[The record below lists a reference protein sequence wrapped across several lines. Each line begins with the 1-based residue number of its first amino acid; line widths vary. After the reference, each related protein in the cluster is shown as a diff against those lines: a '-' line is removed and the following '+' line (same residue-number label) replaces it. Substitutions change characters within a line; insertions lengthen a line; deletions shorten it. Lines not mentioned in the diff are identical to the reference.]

1 MSDAMRTIQPPDE
14 PVLFDAVLF
23 PHRSLPP
30 AGFWLLISIVAGFS
44 FAAGMLFVMIGAWP
58 VFGFFGLDVLL
69 LAWCFRRSY
78 WQARLYETVRLT
90 ERSLTV
96 RRVDPGGKALT
107 WTFQPYWL
115 RVEMDDPPQHESQL
129 TLASHGRR
137 LAIGSFLAPEE
148 KAEFARA
155 LRAALQSAR
164 AAPSAGLAAP

>member
-1 MSDAMRTIQPPDE
+1 MPDAMGTIEPPDE

-23 PHRSLPP
+23 PHRSLSP

-44 FAAGMLFVMIGAWP
+44 FAAGMMFVMMGAWP
-58 VFGFFGLDVLL
+58 VFGFFGVDVLL

-96 RRVDPGGKALT
+96 RRVDPGGEAIT

-115 RVEMDDPPQHESQL
+115 RIEIDDPPRHESQL

-137 LAIGSFLAPEE
+137 LTIGSFLAPEE
-148 KAEFARA
+148 RADLARA
-155 LRAALQSAR
+155 LRTALESVR
-164 AAPSAGLAAP
+164 AAPSAGMAAP